1 MSEKYSLHLEGLTL
15 EALAKVVLALKGS
28 TTVVTGA
35 GAAIPQAA
43 APSPTYA
50 APMAAPAPQQ
60 VAPAQ
65 APAQT
70 TATPPSG
77 GGALTHE
84 DVMQAFKANLAR
96 IKAPGVQAVNAQ
108 FGIASPLALKE
119 RPQDWAG
126 YIAAL
131 NASPSA

>member
-28 TTVVTGA
+28 TTVVTGG
-35 GAAIPQAA
+35 GAATPQAA
-43 APSPTYA
+43 APAPTPAVVAAA
-50 APMAAPAPQQ
+50 APVMQAAPAAQ
-60 VAPAQ
+60 VAPAS
-65 APAQT
+65 A
-70 TATPPSG
+70 
-77 GGALTHE
+77 GALTHE

>member
-15 EALAKVVLALKGS
+15 EALAKVVLALKG
-28 TTVVTGA
+28 TTAVVAGS
-35 GAAIPQAA
+35 GAAVPQAA
-43 APSPTYA
+43 ASAPTVA
-50 APMAAPAPQQ
+50 ATASVVASAPAP
-60 VAPAQ
+60 APLAQ
-65 APAQT
+65 APAP
-70 TATPPSG
+70 AAPNPVP
-77 GGALTHE
+77 GALTHE